1 MDASPQKFHKMNCKV
16 SQKRSGRVSGGR
28 VTAKVSQNEL
38 QGPGLSVDASPAQ
51 QRSSNVSV
59 DRDVYLVLEILGRKL
74 FSAGVTAQ
82 AAFHKL
88 SLLVRYIGVP
98 LHVCQ
103 FA

>member
-1 MDASPQKFHKMNCKV
+1 MDASPQKFHKI
-16 SQKRSGRVSGGR
+16 S
-28 VTAKVSQNEL
+28 AKFHSK
-38 QGPGLSVDASPAQ
+38 GPVLSVDASAAQ

-59 DRDVYLVLEILGRKL
+59 DRDVYLVLEILGQKL
-74 FSAGVTAQ
+74 FSSGVTAQ

-88 SLLVRYIGVP
+88 SLGVRYIGVP